1 MVPKQLDRH
10 TSKKKKKKE
19 EVVQIDLILFTKTN
33 SK

>member
-1 MVPKQLDRH
+1 MVPEQLDRH
-10 TSKKKKKKE
+10 MPKKKKE